1 MINSPKT
8 LAALG
13 LVILLGGGSA
23 FGEQAGTGTGAGS
36 VRTSPAKA
44 HIYLAAGDYRRAL
57 DVCQREIDD
66 APSVEAYIHLTYVF
80 HAIDAYLGYLSQEER
95 WVAVEQLYLNLA
107 YKDPQDLIDP
117 PGGLTRIAKEMIQTG
132 VRQQSDVS
140 AAMATRL
147 NKGEA
152 DRLWQQQTQWR
163 KANPGT
169 WWTGIP
175 DAWR

>member
-1 MINSPKT
+1 MINSLKT
-8 LAALG
+8 FAALG
-13 LVILLGGGSA
+13 LLVMLGGGLA
-23 FGEQAGTGTGAGS
+23 FGEQAGSALS
-36 VRTSPAKA
+36 VMRTSLAKA

-57 DVCQREIDD
+57 EVCQKEIDD
-66 APSVEAYIHLTYVF
+66 APSVDAYIHLTYVF
-80 HAIDAYLGYLSQEER
+80 HAIDAYLDHLSREER
-95 WVAVEQLYLNLA
+95 WNTVEQLYLNLA

-132 VRQQSDVS
+132 VHQQSDVS

-147 NKGEA
+147 NKSEA

-163 KANPGT
+163 TANPDT
-169 WWTGIP
+169 WWAGIP

>member
-1 MINSPKT
+1 MINSLKT
-8 LAALG
+8 FAALG
-13 LVILLGGGSA
+13 LVVLLGVGPA
-23 FGEQAGTGTGAGS
+23 FGEQAGAGAGS
-36 VRTSPAKA
+36 VRTSLAKA

-57 DVCQREIDD
+57 EVCQRDIDD

-80 HAIDAYLGYLSQEER
+80 HAIDAYLDHLSREDR
-95 WVAVEQLYLNLA
+95 WNSVEQLYLNFA

-132 VRQQSDVS
+132 VHQQSDVS

-147 NKGEA
+147 NKSEA

-163 KANPGT
+163 TANPDT
-169 WWTGIP
+169 WWAGIP

>member
-1 MINSPKT
+1 MINSLKT
-8 LAALG
+8 FAALG
-13 LVILLGGGSA
+13 LVLMLGGGPA
-23 FGEQAGTGTGAGS
+23 FGEQAGAATGSA
-36 VRTSPAKA
+36 RTSLVKT

-57 DVCQREIDD
+57 EACQREIDD
-66 APSVEAYIHLTYVF
+66 EPSVESYIHLTYVF
-80 HAIDAYLGYLSQEER
+80 HAIDAYLDHLSREER
-95 WVAVEQLYLNLA
+95 WITVEQLYLNLA

-117 PGGLTRIAKEMIQTG
+117 PGGLARIAKEMIQTG
-132 VRQQSDVS
+132 VHQQSDVT

-147 NKGEA
+147 NKSEA

-163 KANPGT
+163 TSNPQT

>member
-1 MINSPKT
+1 MINSLRT
-8 LAALG
+8 FAALG
-13 LVILLGGGSA
+13 LVVMLCGGSA
-23 FGEQAGTGTGAGS
+23 FGEQAGSAPNS
-36 VRTSPAKA
+36 MQTSLAKA

-80 HAIDAYLGYLSQEER
+80 HAIDAYLDHLSREDR
-95 WVAVEQLYLNLA
+95 WNTVEQLYLNLA

-132 VRQQSDVS
+132 VHQQSDVS

-147 NKGEA
+147 NKSEA

-163 KANPGT
+163 TANPDT
-169 WWTGIP
+169 WWAGIP

>member
-1 MINSPKT
+1 MINSLKT
-8 LAALG
+8 FAALG
-13 LVILLGGGSA
+13 LVVMLGGGPA
-23 FGEQAGTGTGAGS
+23 FGEPAAAAAGS
-36 VRTSPAKA
+36 PRTSLTKA
-44 HIYLAAGDYRRAL
+44 NIYLVAGDYRRAL
-57 DVCQREIDD
+57 EACQREIDN

-80 HAIDAYLGYLSQEER
+80 HAIDAYLDHLSREER
-95 WVAVEQLYLNLA
+95 WNTVEQLYLNFA

-117 PGGLTRIAKEMIQTG
+117 PGGLARMAKEMIQTS
-132 VRQQSDVS
+132 VHQQSDVS

-147 NKGEA
+147 NKSEA

-163 KANPGT
+163 TANPHT

>member
-1 MINSPKT
+1 MINSLKT

-13 LVILLGGGSA
+13 LVVMLGGGPA
-23 FGEQAGTGTGAGS
+23 FGEQTGAAAGS
-36 VRTSPAKA
+36 MRTSLTKA
-44 HIYLAAGDYRRAL
+44 HLYLVAGDYRRAL
-57 DVCQREIDD
+57 EACQREIDD

-80 HAIDAYLGYLSQEER
+80 HAIDAYLDYLSREER
-95 WVAVEQLYLNLA
+95 WGAVEQLYLNFS

-117 PGGLTRIAKEMIQTG
+117 PGGLARIAKEMIQTG
-132 VRQQSDVS
+132 VHQQSDVS

-147 NKGEA
+147 NKSEA
-152 DRLWQQQTQWR
+152 DRLWQQQTEWR
-163 KANPGT
+163 RANPRT